1 MLTKNLTF
9 CNNPPPPRDIDLE
22 LHINPTTLKQ
32 KKSH

>member
-9 CNNPPPPRDIDLE
+9 CNNPPPWDIDLE